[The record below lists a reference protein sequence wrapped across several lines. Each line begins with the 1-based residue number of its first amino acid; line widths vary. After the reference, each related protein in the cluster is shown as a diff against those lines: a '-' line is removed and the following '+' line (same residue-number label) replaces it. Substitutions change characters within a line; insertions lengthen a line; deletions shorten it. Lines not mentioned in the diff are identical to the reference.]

1 MLHGCLQFVLSN
13 VRLDPQTN
21 EIPTINLYLIV
32 HIYPDKDDRIMGG
45 LRQVLMALMFWAI
58 DVPQILSQCDARIN
72 NRRGANHK
80 KK

>member
-32 HIYPDKDDRIMGG
+32 HIYPDKDDRTMGG

-58 DVPQILSQCDARIN
+58 DVPQLLLQFDAILP
-72 NRRGANHK
+72 NRRGANH
-80 KK
+80 

>member
-58 DVPQILSQCDARIN
+58 DVPPKLLQSDARLPK
-72 NRRGANHK
+72 RRGANH
-80 KK
+80 

>member
-58 DVPQILSQCDARIN
+58 DVPQKLLQSGAILPMRS
-72 NRRGANHK
+72 GANH
-80 KK
+80 